1 MLLVDHCSR
10 HDLFFELVQLAFLSR
25 SNVLKGLVN
34 SILVVLFVVVS
45 LLLLLLLV
53 PVKQATSL
61 TLLIFLDI
69 PEGSSCSIPLDFF

>member
-1 MLLVDHCSR
+1 
-10 HDLFFELVQLAFLSR
+10 LADLSR
-25 SNVLKGLVN
+25 VFEVTVVDDSCRVVSVLKGLVN